1 VQADIVRHPSA
12 PNPEQMHTFDRA
24 IMDFLPEAMAICSD
38 RGGAY
43 GDTWALPN
51 RVNTFKRVVL
61 RLPQH
66 PELFGEWLRLMDC
79 AALIDTKHTRWLGG
93 VKRDHTIDA
102 INYEA
107 MFGHLMEDYDSKL
120 KSLSALIPE
129 LPAAQ

>member
-1 VQADIVRHPSA
+1 MQADIVRHPSA
-12 PNPEQMHTFDRA
+12 PPVDQMHTFDRA

-51 RVNTFKRVVL
+51 RVNTFKKIVL
-61 RLPQH
+61 RLDQH
-66 PELFGEWLRLMDC
+66 PSLVGEWLRLLDC

-107 MFGHLMEDYDSKL
+107 MFGHLMEDYATKMRNLTTPSPQL
-120 KSLSALIPE
+120 A
-129 LPAAQ
+129 AAQ